1 MVIWKGLERK
11 SSDPNK
17 NTIRASTWKDS
28 EKLQK
33 SKACVA
39 GVTAEILTG
48 HLPGTRCKGY
58 CLSQLS
64 RWKSDV
70 E

>member
-1 MVIWKGLERK
+1 MVLWTELERK
-11 SSDPNK
+11 SSSPNR
-17 NTIRASTWKDS
+17 NTIPASTWRDS
-28 EKLQK
+28 KKLQK
-33 SKACVA
+33 FKAYVA

-58 CLSQLS
+58 RLGQFTQ
-64 RWKSDV
+64 WKSAV